1 MLRSCCKRLLVC
13 FDSLRSG
20 ASVGLRRHDGLQ
32 RVSPAEGFMSA
43 RQQFFVVGLTSTLD
57 PGWWRR
63 DGEGVCVGGGGSKSL
78 PLIAKD

>member
-1 MLRSCCKRLLVC
+1 MFLLRSCCKRLLVC
-13 FDSLRSG
+13 FDSLSSG
-20 ASVGLRRHDGLQ
+20 ARVGLRRHDGLP
-32 RVSPAEGFMSA
+32 RVSPAKRFMSA

-63 DGEGVCVGGGGSKSL
+63 DWEGGEGGSQSL